1 LKLPEQTLFIS
12 YYRDYDSYNIT
23 ERFSDSGN
31 TQLQYIIKKD

>member
-1 LKLPEQTLFIS
+1 LKLAEQTLFIS
-12 YYRDYDSYNIT
+12 YYRDSVSYNIT